1 MNLTDQLLMELSRR
15 NTDYI
20 AHSIGDDPGLF
31 RNLVDIM
38 FSGKE
43 PLPSRASWVVTAV
56 TDRHP
61 ELLKPYIKKIVN
73 HLEQFEHPGT
83 RRNLLRYLSDTELP
97 ESVKG
102 KLYDLCSQWALS
114 RNEPPAVK
122 VHSMQIIYNI
132 AQKEPDLKN
141 EVRLILEELTVHE
154 SAAVKSR
161 SRQLYARI

>member
-1 MNLTDQLLMELSRR
+1 MNLADQLLMELSRR

-20 AHSIGDDPGLF
+20 AHSIGDDPELF
-31 RNLVDIM
+31 RNLIDIM
-38 FSGKE
+38 FTGKE

-97 ESVKG
+97 ESVEG